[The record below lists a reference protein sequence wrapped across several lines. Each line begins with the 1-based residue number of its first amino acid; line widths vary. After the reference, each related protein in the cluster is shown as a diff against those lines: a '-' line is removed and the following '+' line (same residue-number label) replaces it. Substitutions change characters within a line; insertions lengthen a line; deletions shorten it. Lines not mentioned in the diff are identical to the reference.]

1 MHHKPALVSAEI
13 KHFPLGKESEN
24 VYISQQFFIIFAMGL
39 NGIILALGS
48 LMSESCKSCTKQIT
62 AEYTCT

>member
-1 MHHKPALVSAEI
+1 MYHKPALVSAEI
-13 KHFPLGKESEN
+13 KHFPLGKEGEN

-48 LMSESCKSCTKQIT
+48 LMSESWTNQIT
-62 AEYTCT
+62 AEYTHT